1 MRMLSIIYFRRNQS
15 RKMQKEEKVQE
26 TTLESLFQRVQ
37 EIKNT
42 IISFLLKLEQ
52 GYETLSWPTV
62 LDNFALLSGQINML
76 TRLIKSDRIPQL
88 RGYVLLP
95 LVLSPERDAELEKL
109 TEGRVMAFNHEVV
122 PDYLRTKPDPEVD
135 DKMMQFQT
143 RANQTTPE
151 ILQKQITTLNKI
163 SMNMI
168 EIINSKRA
176 EWEDQRCS
184 QPTTSSLSDTNTVI
198 AAISFGKSLKPS
210 KRQDSGQGQHS
221 SDHKTQH
228 PSSQSGGS
236 VHVNK
241 PTSTVKTN
249 IKSASN
255 VHPYGRH

>member
-1 MRMLSIIYFRRNQS
+1 
-15 RKMQKEEKVQE
+15 MQKEEKIQE

-52 GYETLSWPTV
+52 EYETLNWPTV
-62 LDNFALLSGQINML
+62 LDNFALLSSQISML

-95 LVLSPERDAELEKL
+95 LSLSPERDAELEKV

-151 ILQKQITTLNKI
+151 MLQKQITTLNKI

-168 EIINSKRA
+168 EIINSKRV
-176 EWEDQRCS
+176 EWEGEMNQRSS
-184 QPTTSSLSDTNTVI
+184 QPTTSSLSDTNAVI
-198 AAISFGKSLKPS
+198 AAISFGKNLKS
-210 KRQDSGQGQHS
+210 SRRQDSTGQGQHS
-221 SDHKTQH
+221 SDHKSQH
-228 PSSQSGGS
+228 SSSQSGGS
-236 VHVNK
+236 VHINK
-241 PTSTVKTN
+241 PPSTVKTN
-249 IKSASN
+249 IKSAPN
-255 VHPYGRH
+255 AHPYNRH